1 MTRQQRT
8 VVALSLLHCGLA
20 LGDVLVAIDGE
31 LTAGKKLDDV
41 RRMLTLA
48 SRHAQ
53 VVTLTV
59 RRWVWS
65 SQPQESPRPVTRAH
79 QQGGW
84 PGTAADIL
92 IAGHTAGIV

>member
-1 MTRQQRT
+1 M
-8 VVALSLLHCGLA
+8 
-20 LGDVLVAIDGE
+20 LVAIDGE

-41 RRMLTLA
+41 WRMLTLA
-48 SRHAQ
+48 SRGMHK

-65 SQPQESPRPVTRAH
+65 SQPQEWPRPVTRAH